1 MKHLMIWS
9 SNNPLQKN
17 NKKKKKTAKFSYEMY
32 TYMHPLSSRIVEPCL
47 FRLYAL
53 STFSLTSLG
62 RLYHIPPFL
71 YAHALSSIL
80 KLTCTK
86 NKINII
92 NSLKKNWFFMIKNYT
107 CWRSF
112 PLLCLKLTVT
122 FIKLLDWHW
131 FLFCCIISVVFWR
144 LLVIDFTIF

>member
-1 MKHLMIWS
+1 
-9 SNNPLQKN
+9 
-17 NKKKKKTAKFSYEMY
+17 MY

-80 KLTCTK
+80 KLTFTK

-92 NSLKKNWFFMIKNYT
+92 NSLKKKLIFYDKKLYLLALF
-107 CWRSF
+107 SP
-112 PLLCLKLTVT
+112 PLFEV
-122 FIKLLDWHW
+122 DGYVH
-131 FLFCCIISVVFWR
+131 
-144 LLVIDFTIF
+144 